1 MGAGGCGRPEG
12 LPEKRRYSGGR
23 YPSPGPVTFPIR
35 SQEPD
40 LEAGGALHRAA
51 MDGIRLS
58 EVLCY
63 TLDPT
68 VVLLR
73 LQDLCK
79 VEPTVNN

>member
-1 MGAGGCGRPEG
+1 MEWGLGDVDALKDCLRNADTLEEG
-12 LPEKRRYSGGR
+12 

-51 MDGIRLS
+51 LDGIRLS

-63 TLDPT
+63 TLDHT

-73 LQDLCK
+73 L
-79 VEPTVNN
+79 